1 MNCLFSARIIR
12 FVILL
17 MLAVTLMACQ
27 DKKQTS
33 APTAA
38 QKLQIV
44 TTLFPL
50 YDFARSIGGDK
61 AEVTLL
67 LPPGVE
73 AHAFEPRPDDAMK
86 TAKAGLFI
94 YTNKQMEPWADKFIS
109 GLGVKNL
116 VVVDASKGVTLQ
128 PARSHQHEKA
138 EEPGHDQHHHAKHV
152 EKHVHG
158 DHDHDHGSMD
168 PHIWLDLDNARIM
181 VDTIAQAMAA
191 KDPANAAVY
200 TANAAALKQ
209 KLAQLDAEYKS
220 GLTSC
225 KTRTLLHGG
234 HYAFGYLAKRYNLQ
248 YEAAVSVNADAEPT
262 PARMIEL
269 IKQVKKSGV
278 RYIFSEEMVSPRL
291 TEAIAREA
299 GVKVLAL
306 HNLHNISKDDIQA
319 NASYDSLMRRNL
331 DTLKTGLECSLI
343 H

>member
-1 MNCLFSARIIR
+1 MKKINLVMSLLVCCL
-12 FVILL
+12 ILI
-17 MLAVTLMACQ
+17 ACSKDQ
-27 DKKQTS
+27 QPAS
-33 APTAA
+33 N
-38 QKLQIV
+38 QKSENSGKLSVV
-44 TTLFPL
+44 TTLFPI
-50 YDFARSIGGDK
+50 YDFARSIGGTK
-61 AEVTLL
+61 ADVSLL

-73 AHAFEPRPDDAMK
+73 AHAFEPRPSDAVK
-86 TAKAGLFI
+86 TARAGLFI
-94 YTNKQMEPWADKFIS
+94 YTNRFMEPWAEKFVA
-109 GLGVKNL
+109 GLGTEQL
-116 VVVDASKGVTLQ
+116 RVVDASTGVTLL
-128 PARSHQHEKA
+128 PAGERHN
-138 EEPGHDQHHHAKHV
+138 HA
-152 EKHVHG
+152 
-158 DHDHDHGSMD
+158 DHDHDHHHAAMD
-168 PHIWLDLDNARIM
+168 PHIWLDPNNAIIM
-181 VDTIAQAMAA
+181 VETIRQAMAA
-191 KDPANAAVY
+191 KDPANATLY

-209 KLAQLDAEYKS
+209 KLTQLDAEYKS

-331 DTLKTGLECSLI
+331 DTLKTGLECSPI

>member
-1 MNCLFSARIIR
+1 MKRLFG
-12 FVILL
+12 LL
-17 MLAVTLMACQ
+17 LLIGCLAVTACQ
-27 DKKQTS
+27 DRKQS
-33 APTAA
+33 AAPAA
-38 QKLQIV
+38 PANGGKLTVV

-73 AHAFEPRPDDAMK
+73 AHAFEPRPEDAMK

-94 YTNKQMEPWADKFIS
+94 YTNRQMEPWAEKFIS

-138 EEPGHDQHHHAKHV
+138 EEHDHEHHHH
-152 EKHVHG
+152 EKHADG
-158 DHDHDHGSMD
+158 DHDHHHHDHGGMD
-168 PHIWLDLDNARIM
+168 PHIWLDLDNARVM
-181 VDTIAQAMAA
+181 VDTIAQAMVA
-191 KDPANAAVY
+191 KDPANAVAY

-209 KLAQLDAEYKS
+209 KLTQLDADYKS
-220 GLTSC
+220 GLASC

-262 PARMIEL
+262 AARMIEL
-269 IKQVKKSGV
+269 INQVKKSGA
-278 RYIFSEEMVSPRL
+278 RYIFSEEMVSPQL

-299 GVKVLAL
+299 GVKVLPL
-306 HNLHNISKDDIQA
+306 HNLHNLSKQELQA
-319 NASYDSLMRRNL
+319 GVDYASLMKKNL
-331 DTLKTGLECSLI
+331 EVLRIGLECK
-343 H
+343 

>member
-1 MNCLFSARIIR
+1 MKKLLGL
-12 FVILL
+12 ILL
-17 MLAVTLMACQ
+17 ISCLVLTACQ
-27 DKKQTS
+27 DRKQPSATANTGTS
-33 APTAA
+33 G
-38 QKLQIV
+38 KLTVV

-73 AHAFEPRPDDAMK
+73 AHAFEPRPEDAMK

-94 YTNKQMEPWADKFIS
+94 YTNRQMEPWAEKFIS

-128 PARSHQHEKA
+128 PARSHQHDKA
-138 EEPGHDQHHHAKHV
+138 EGADHDHQHHAKHD

-158 DHDHDHGSMD
+158 DHDHAHGSID

-191 KDPANAAVY
+191 KDPANAAAY

-209 KLAQLDAEYKS
+209 KLVQLDADYKS
-220 GLTSC
+220 GLASC

-262 PARMIEL
+262 AARMIEL
-269 IKQVKKSGV
+269 VKQVKKSGV

-291 TEAIAREA
+291 TKAIAREA
-299 GVKVLAL
+299 GVKVLSL
-306 HNLHNISKDDIQA
+306 HNLHNISKDDLQTEV
-319 NASYDSLMRRNL
+319 SYDKLMRKNL
-331 DTLKTGLECSLI
+331 ESLRTGLECR
-343 H
+343 

>member
-1 MNCLFSARIIR
+1 MKKLFGVLLLISCLS
-12 FVILL
+12 
-17 MLAVTLMACQ
+17 VTACQ
-27 DKKQTS
+27 DRKQPS
-33 APTAA
+33 ATANTGTNG
-38 QKLQIV
+38 KLTVV

-73 AHAFEPRPDDAMK
+73 AHAFEPRPEDAMK

-94 YTNKQMEPWADKFIS
+94 YTNKQMEPWAEKFIS

-138 EEPGHDQHHHAKHV
+138 EEPDHEHHHHAKHD
-152 EKHVHG
+152 EKHAHG
-158 DHDHDHGSMD
+158 DHDPGGID

-181 VDTIAQAMAA
+181 VDTIAQAMAV

-200 TANAAALKQ
+200 TANAGALKQ
-209 KLAQLDAEYKS
+209 KLAQLDAEYKR
-220 GLTSC
+220 GLASC

-269 IKQVKKSGV
+269 VKQVKKSGV

-306 HNLHNISKDDIQA
+306 HNLHNISKDDLQA
-319 NASYDSLMRRNL
+319 GVDYSALIRKNL
-331 DTLKTGLECSLI
+331 QVLRTGMECK
-343 H
+343 